1 MGRAPGP
8 TARRRLSES
17 TNRFPRSR
25 LVVKSDSTG
34 TSEPAPRGREDE
46 IAKAVGD
53 EAALPDLDSHR
64 QMRVVAQDEV
74 RACLHVPS
82 RARPV

>member
-1 MGRAPGP
+1 
-8 TARRRLSES
+8 
-17 TNRFPRSR
+17 
-25 LVVKSDSTG
+25 VVKSDSTG